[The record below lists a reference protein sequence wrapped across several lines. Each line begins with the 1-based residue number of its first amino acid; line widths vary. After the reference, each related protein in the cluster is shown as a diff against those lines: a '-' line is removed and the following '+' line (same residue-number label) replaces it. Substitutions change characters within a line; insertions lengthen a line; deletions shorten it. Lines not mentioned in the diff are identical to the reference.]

1 MQILITGKQIDVGD
15 ALRRH
20 VEDRLGNGIAKY
32 FANPIDCHVVFSR
45 EGHGFRVD
53 CAVHVGH
60 GINVQSQADADDIY
74 AGFDVAADRA
84 EKRLRRYKRR
94 LRRHHERGRAAE
106 EAVFAQSYVLAAEQ
120 PEREDEVAEEF
131 QPVIVAESTSTL
143 HARSVGEAVMAL
155 DLGEPPVVLFR
166 NAGNGRLNAVYRRA
180 DGHIGWIDLVDADR
194 VNKD

>member
-20 VEDRLGNGIAKY
+20 VEDRLGSGIAKY

-45 EGHGFRVD
+45 EGHGYRVD

-60 GINVQSQADADDIY
+60 GINVQSHADADDIY
-74 AGFDVAADRA
+74 AGFDLAADRA

-94 LRRHHERGRAAE
+94 LRRHHERGRTNDE
-106 EAVFAQSYVLAAEQ
+106 GVLAQNYVLEPEQ
-120 PEREDEVAEEF
+120 PEDEGEMAEEF
-131 QPVIVAESTSTL
+131 QPVIVAETTHAL
-143 HARSVGEAVMAL
+143 HSRSVGEAVMEL

-166 NAGNGRLNAVYRRA
+166 NAGNGRLNAVYRRN
-180 DGHIGWIDLVDADR
+180 DGHIGWIELVDDGG